1 MPKQNHVPLLNDVFF
16 PFQSHLRLLPRRR
29 QTPRRQQI
37 ATPAAFGRPCKE
49 LNLCPSTAVSNLS
62 ASSSPTFST
71 YSTGR
76 ADKNKNPPIDFLSS
90 GVNSNSRSAFSAS
103 NCALHFSRV
112 FFSSNSTGSL
122 FFFKSFSTR
131 SSRRVI

>member
-1 MPKQNHVPLLNDVFF
+1 MPKQNHIPFLYDIFL
-16 PFQSHLRLLPRRR
+16 PFQPYLRLLPRPR

-37 ATPAAFGRPCKE
+37 IPPHYFRPNKTLFDIAMNRPRRLHRRRSLSNRPRPHFPTTAAFGRPCSAF
-49 LNLCPSTAVSNLS
+49 NLCRSTAVSSLS

-90 GVNSNSRSAFSAS
+90 GV
-103 NCALHFSRV
+103 
-112 FFSSNSTGSL
+112 
-122 FFFKSFSTR
+122 
-131 SSRRVI
+131 